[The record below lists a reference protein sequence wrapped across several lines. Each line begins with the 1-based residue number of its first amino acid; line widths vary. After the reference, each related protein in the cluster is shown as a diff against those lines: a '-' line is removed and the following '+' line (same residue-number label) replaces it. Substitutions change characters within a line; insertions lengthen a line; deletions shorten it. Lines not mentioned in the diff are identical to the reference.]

1 MFTTPIEG
9 ENKPGRGRVKAS
21 ILTVETG
28 NYGFKSKVIP
38 KCGIE
43 IPYKYSELRLGMNKQ
58 PTYRGHASTITPL

>member
-1 MFTTPIEG
+1 M
-9 ENKPGRGRVKAS
+9 KAS